1 LSKLEAEVLEGDG
14 GDGGGVLLGGGVG
27 ELIEAAFVSAAH
39 GEAEVSAILA
49 AADSAL
55 HEVLR

>member
-1 LSKLEAEVLEGDG
+1 MLEGDG

-27 ELIEAAFVSAAH
+27 ELVETAFVSAAH
-39 GEAEVSAILA
+39 GEAEVAAIQA
-49 AADSAL
+49 AVESAL